1 MSFSDIPLETLKEY
15 IIPLLGIKELGNLT
29 ICNKELKNI
38 CDSNDI
44 WKIHYL
50 KTLKGKYKITDK
62 SVHLYGVDLY
72 KYRVN
77 NNTHYEY
84 LLSRTKPDIN
94 CVKLYDYYNPYNQH
108 VRTDCEFVEFYGNTS
123 RMYNINNIN
132 NSLKWSSCT
141 GCQCRQDKD
150 FLTTL
155 TNNITND
162 VVWNTPIQNQYER
175 NKIRYDLV
183 MKKWKEYNESKGL
196 SQLCQNPMHY
206 EFSTLELPAS
216 CRNFKNMKK
225 QVIKKLYTQAKNHN
239 SIKKD
244 KYLLQRMN
252 NKIMFLESD
261 LRKAK
266 LEKSKKENDI
276 KREENKLLKLKIC
289 IDSI

>member
-1 MSFSDIPLETLKEY
+1 MSFSEIPFETLKEC
-15 IIPLLGIKELGNLT
+15 IVPLLELKELGNLT
-29 ICNKELKNI
+29 MCNKELKEI

-50 KTLKGKYKITDK
+50 KTLKGKFKITDQ
-62 SVHLYGVDLY
+62 SVHIFGVDLY

-77 NNTHYEY
+77 NNTKYEY
-84 LLSRTKPDIN
+84 LLCRVKPNEI
-94 CVKLYDYYNPYNQH
+94 CIKLFDYYNPYNQH
-108 VRTDCEFVEFYGNTS
+108 VRADCEFVEYIGNVPKL
-123 RMYNINNIN
+123 YNTNNISS
-132 NSLKWSSCT
+132 SLKWSSCT
-141 GCQCRQDKD
+141 RCQCRQDKD

-155 TNNITND
+155 SDNIND
-162 VVWNTPIQNQYER
+162 IVWNTPIQNHYER
-175 NKIRYDLV
+175 NNFRNNLV

-196 SQLCQNPMHY
+196 SQLCQDPMHY
-206 EFSTLELPAS
+206 EFSTLELPSS

-225 QVIKKLYTQAKNHN
+225 QVIKKLFTQIKNNN

-266 LEKSKKENDI
+266 LEKNKIEKAI
-276 KREENKLLKLKIC
+276 KREENKLLKLKMSV
-289 IDSI
+289 DSI